1 MSQQLALTHPL
12 QGAEQITHWSPTL
25 SVPGIMSEMWKMF
38 YFIYFEIMV
47 VDANRVFIWLVNA
60 DFICH
65 ICTIYNALVYDLLT
79 LVECRPAASVLET
92 VHVLG

>member
-1 MSQQLALTHPL
+1 MVVDANRVFIWLVNADFIYF
-12 QGAEQITHWSPTL
+12 E
-25 SVPGIMSEMWKMF
+25 IMVVDANRVFIWLVNAD
-38 YFIYFEIMV
+38 FIYFEIMV

-79 LVECRPAASVLET
+79 LVGCRPVASVLET
-92 VHVLG
+92 VHVPG